1 MIILS
6 RSEFAIGAGVH
17 TAPIIIPGKLI
28 RAAVRYPLS
37 MYRLFRCG
45 PTGKA
50 ESIPFQI
57 DELNEFGD
65 FILDKGSEPNAKE
78 SNGIFDEVDELSFM
92 GDDVGPAQKPT
103 SWPEGQPSSVYEIKL
118 NPPRTPSVNNAN
130 NTSNAAPGQKDG
142 AVYLAVFLRNAPPY
156 SPKKYVVFDA
166 QQSEVTTS
174 RYRYGFDQK
183 NWLVSRRVEVTNPNN
198 PRSFDPILSTTTFYL
213 RADFKYFLT
222 FELNHN
228 SIESKL
234 EAFKAG
240 AIRTIVRISF
250 HYNILRMKLDLGM
263 FTEVSFFSNAV
274 YLPAVLFNPVDSP
287 KSLNNG
293 SGLYYGMS
301 FVENP
306 EKYDIQ
312 TNMPEY
318 DIGSAGKILDFFKS
332 KKPTAISNDY
342 WISARG
348 KDRMMYLEF
357 TPSKSLQESG
367 VMPMLYKENAAA
379 KDILSRDNKI
389 PNPLGKSPVNLG
401 VYFDVTK
408 FKEGNHVMGFRLFF
422 ENVNDQNRLDVF
434 KSLNAWNFGTT
445 RFVPEKSK

>member
-1 MIILS
+1 MIKIFFLFLIFLAGKS
-6 RSEFAIGAGVH
+6 FAFGTGIH
-17 TAPIIIPGKLI
+17 TAPVIIPGKLI

-37 MYRLFRCG
+37 MYRLYRYG
-45 PTGKA
+45 VNGRA

-65 FILDKGSEPNAKE
+65 FILDKGTEPNSKE

-92 GDDVGPAQKPT
+92 GDDVGPAIKPI
-103 SWPEGQPSSVYEIKL
+103 SWPEGVPSSIYEIKL
-118 NPPRTPSVNNAN
+118 NPPHTVGVNMVAVQR
-130 NTSNAAPGQKDG
+130 PG
-142 AVYLAVFLRNAPPY
+142 AVYLAVFLRNAPTY
-156 SPKKYVVFDA
+156 STKKYVVFDA
-166 QQSEVTTS
+166 PQSEVTTS

-183 NWLVSRRVEVTNPNN
+183 NWLVSRRVEVTDAKN

-228 SIESKL
+228 SIESSL
-234 EAFKAG
+234 EAYKTG
-240 AIRTIVRISF
+240 PIRTIVRISF

-274 YLPAVLFNPVDSP
+274 YLPAVIFNPIDSP
-287 KSLNNG
+287 KSLNSG
-293 SGLYYGMS
+293 SGMYYGMS

-306 EKYDIQ
+306 QKYDIQ

-318 DIGSAGKILDFFKS
+318 QLGNSKIFDFFKS
-332 KKPTAISNDY
+332 KKINSPSNDY

-348 KDRMMYLEF
+348 PDRMMYLEF
-357 TPSKSLQESG
+357 TPSKSLQEAG
-367 VMPMLYKENAAA
+367 VAPTLYRENMSSKE
-379 KDILSRDNKI
+379 ILSRNNKI
-389 PNPLGKSPVNLG
+389 PNALGKSPVNLG
-401 VYFDVTK
+401 VYFDITK
-408 FKEGNHVMGFRLFF
+408 FTEGNHVMGFRLFF

-434 KSLNAWNFGTT
+434 KSLNQWNYTTT
-445 RFVPEKSK
+445 RFVPEKTK